1 MTHIEVY
8 ICYLSFAT
16 KGKVE
21 SSKYSKCYVEKAID
35 KLV

>member
-1 MTHIEVY
+1 MTHIKVY

-21 SSKYSKCYVEKAID
+21 SSKYNKFYLEKAID